1 MLPQDGAYVK
11 GLFLE
16 GAGWNWWALTL
27 NLTLT
32 LTLILTL
39 IPTLTLTLILT
50 LILSPTL
57 TTLTLTLTLTRTL
70 TLTLTLTRL
79 CEAVLHVLLLPLA
92 PQLPAF
98 RLELLRLLEEARE
111 SLQRLKA
118 GPSKGS
124 VLAGALLAARERGV
138 GEAYEEAL
146 EKQRWQAL
154 HMGAHG

>member
-1 MLPQDGAYVK
+1 MANPNPNPNPDPNPNPNPSPNPDPNPDQ
-11 GLFLE
+11 
-16 GAGWNWWALTL
+16 
-27 NLTLT
+27 
-32 LTLILTL
+32 
-39 IPTLTLTLILT
+39 
-50 LILSPTL
+50 LSL
-57 TTLTLTLTLTRTL
+57 S
-70 TLTLTLTRL
+70 LTRL

-111 SLQRLKA
+111 PLQRLKA

-124 VLAGALLAARERGV
+124 VLAGVLLAARERGV